1 MESDFSV
8 FYRIDDVSQLTGQFF
23 FERAICLFSYSG
35 ALRTKL
41 EVEMQERSK
50 KEAEWKRRFS
60 KGSNSGSN
68 PRTTLGQEKSID
80 INGPR
85 DASSSPE
92 LQGLI
97 EFA

>member
-1 MESDFSV
+1 M
-8 FYRIDDVSQLTGQFF
+8 
-23 FERAICLFSYSG
+23 FSYQG

-41 EVEMQERSK
+41 EIEMHERNA
-50 KEAEWKRRFS
+50 KEEEWKRRFS
-60 KGSNSGSN
+60 KGGKQS
-68 PRTTLGQEKSID
+68 PRTTLGQNKSID
-80 INGPR
+80 INGPK